1 MEYRLSAGGTG
12 MSPHDELADLIAR
25 NTREDGVHP
34 TAIARAY
41 LIRSSR
47 PTEPLHAL
55 HQPALCIVAQGRKQ
69 VMVGRTV
76 YVYDRSQYLVVSVDL
91 PVVGQILEASAD
103 RPYLCLRL
111 DLDPAVLA
119 ALLLEVGPTGPK
131 SGNGVSDRHPGSG
144 LALSTLTPEVV
155 DAANRLLRLLAAPRD
170 IPILAPLAEREI
182 LYRLLSGEQADRLR
196 QIACA
201 DSKLQQIGRAISW
214 IRRHY
219 TEPFSIEAVAA
230 EARMSSSALH
240 QHFKAVTTMSP
251 LQYQKQLR
259 LQEARRMIL
268 SGAVDA
274 ATAGYRVGYE
284 SPSQFSREY
293 SRLFGAPPMRDI
305 ARLKASP
312 DLVFAA

>member
-1 MEYRLSAGGTG
+1 
-12 MSPHDELADLIAR
+12 MSPHEELTDLIAR
-25 NTREDGVHP
+25 NTRADGVHA
-34 TAIARAY
+34 TAIARVH

-69 VMVGRTV
+69 VMLGQTV

-91 PVVGQILEASAD
+91 PVVGQILEASAA

-111 DLDPAVLA
+111 DLDPAMLA
-119 ALLLEVGPTGPK
+119 ELLLEVGPAAPE
-131 SGNGVSDRHPGSG
+131 SGNGGAVRHPAAG
-144 LALSTLTPEVV
+144 LTLSVLTPELL
-155 DAANRLLRLLAAPRD
+155 DAANRLLRLLQSPRD
-170 IPILAPLAEREI
+170 ISVLAPLAEREI
-182 LYRLLSGEQADRLR
+182 LYRLLSGEQAARLR
-196 QIACA
+196 QIARA
-201 DSKLQQIGRAISW
+201 DSKLQQIGRAIGW

-219 TEPFSIEAVAA
+219 AEPFSIEAVAV
-230 EARMSSSALH
+230 EARMSPSALH
-240 QHFKAVTTMSP
+240 QHFKSVTTMSP

-268 SGAVDA
+268 SQPVDA
-274 ATAGYRVGYE
+274 ATAGYRVGYD

-293 SRLFGAPPMRDI
+293 SRLFGAPPMRDV

>member
-1 MEYRLSAGGTG
+1 
-12 MSPHDELADLIAR
+12 MSPYGELADLIAR
-25 NTREDGVHP
+25 NTKGDGVHP
-34 TAIARAY
+34 TAITRVH

-69 VMVGRTV
+69 VMLGETV

-91 PVVGQILEASAD
+91 PIVGQILEADAT

-111 DLDPAVLA
+111 DLDPAMLA
-119 ALLLEVGPTGPK
+119 TLLMEIGSMEPK
-131 SGNGVSDRHPGSG
+131 SRNGGSDQPPGSG
-144 LALSTLTPEVV
+144 LALSVVTPELL
-155 DAANRLLRLLAAPRD
+155 DAANRLLRLLTTPRD
-170 IPILAPLAEREI
+170 IPILAPMVEREI
-182 LYRLLSGEQADRLR
+182 LYRLLSSEQAARLR
-196 QIACA
+196 QIARA
-201 DSKLQQIGRAISW
+201 DSKLHQISRAISW
-214 IRRHY
+214 IKRHY

-230 EARMSSSALH
+230 EARMSPSALH
-240 QHFKAVTTMSP
+240 YHFKAVTTMSP

-259 LQEARRMIL
+259 LQGARRMIL
-268 SGAVDA
+268 SQAVDA

-305 ARLKASP
+305 ARLKALP
-312 DLVFAA
+312 NLVLAA